1 MSINANVVMQKLPSV
16 LDLKAAEGLL
26 VMLRANIKDSH
37 PLYLDASEVET
48 LTFSCA
54 QVLLVAINSHEQVA
68 IDRPSAEFAAA
79 FGDLGLVWREASNGS
94 DSQPAGGDPLEAAEP
109 ANLDPVPI
117 AESSPEP
124 EAVFASD
131 PELVANLDSEQT
143 AEPNPEPSA
152 NLNPELVAAANP
164 EQMDIDAMSKR
175 ILTIDDSRT
184 IRDMLRATLTDAGYD
199 VIQGVD
205 GEDGLG
211 VLGDEPVDLV
221 ITDINMPKMDG
232 YEVIRRLRA
241 NAKHKSTPILVLT
254 TESDASKRNIAREA
268 GATGWIVKP
277 FDPDRLLA
285 TVRKVAQ

>member
-26 VMLRANIKDSH
+26 DMLRTSIKDSQ
-37 PLYLDASEVET
+37 PLHLDASEVET

-68 IDRPSAEFAAA
+68 IERPSAEFAAA
-79 FGDLGLVWREASNGS
+79 FGDLGFSWREPSSECSGQSAV
-94 DSQPAGGDPLEAAEP
+94 DDPSTAAE
-109 ANLDPVPI
+109 ALDPGP
-117 AESSPEP
+117 A
-124 EAVFASD
+124 
-131 PELVANLDSEQT
+131 
-143 AEPNPEPSA
+143 AEPNPEAISGSGPGPVANLTAEQIAEPSPEIAA
-152 NLNPELVAAANP
+152 NLNSAPIAVTNP

-184 IRDMLRATLTDAGYD
+184 IRDMLKLTLTEAGFD
-199 VIQGVD
+199 VVQGVD

-211 VLGDEPVDLV
+211 VLGDESVDLV

-241 NAKHKSTPILVLT
+241 NAKHKATPILVLT
-254 TESDASKRNIAREA
+254 TESDAAKRNIAREA

-277 FDPDRLLA
+277 FDPDRLVA

>member
-1 MSINANVVMQKLPSV
+1 MSINTNVMMQKLPAV
-16 LDLKAAEGLL
+16 LDLKAAAGLL
-26 VMLRANIKDSH
+26 DMLRANIKDAH
-37 PLYLDASEVET
+37 PLHLDASEVET

-54 QVLLVAINSHEQVA
+54 QVLLVAISHAHVA
-68 IDRPSAEFAAA
+68 IDRPSTEFAAA
-79 FGDLGLVWREASNGS
+79 FGDLGFAWREASSGS
-94 DSQPAGGDPLEAAEP
+94 DAQSAVGAPPDAAEP
-109 ANLDPVPI
+109 ANLDLAPR
-117 AESSPEP
+117 AELSPEP
-124 EAVFASD
+124 EASSSAGSESVG
-131 PELVANLDSEQT
+131 NLERT
-143 AEPNPEPSA
+143 AEPNQEA
-152 NLNPELVAAANP
+152 NASLNPEPIAATNP
-164 EQMDIDAMSKR
+164 EQMDVDAMSKR

-184 IRDMLRATLTDAGYD
+184 IRDMLKVTLTEAGFD

-211 VLGDEPVDLV
+211 VLGDESVDLV

-277 FDPDRLLA
+277 FDPDRLVA

>member
-1 MSINANVVMQKLPSV
+1 MSINENVMMQKLPSV

-26 VMLRANIKDSH
+26 DMLRANIKDSH
-37 PLYLDASEVET
+37 PLHLDASEVET

-54 QVLLVAINSHEQVA
+54 QVLLVAINSHALVA

-79 FGDLGLVWREASNGS
+79 FGDLGFAWREPATESITPLAVGDASVPVETANAEQMPESGS
-94 DSQPAGGDPLEAAEP
+94 APGSGLDLEPVASIEPMQIADPDPEP
-109 ANLDPVPI
+109 VATSNPDPV
-117 AESSPEP
+117 
-124 EAVFASD
+124 
-131 PELVANLDSEQT
+131 
-143 AEPNPEPSA
+143 
-152 NLNPELVAAANP
+152 AAIIP
-164 EQMDIDAMSKR
+164 QQMDSAAMAKR

-184 IRDMLRATLTDAGYD
+184 IRDMLRVTLTEAGYD

-205 GEDGLG
+205 GVDGLG

-232 YEVIRRLRA
+232 YEVIRQLRS

-277 FDPDRLLA
+277 FDPDRLIA